1 MIRVAFTLIGG
12 KNWIG
17 GYNYLLNLVRAL
29 SVYRPD
35 AITPVLFFGEDIVPA
50 DAVPFEQIAGVEVVR
65 HAAFDEMRKKSAL
78 IRSMVFGRDKM
89 VQSLFNKL
97 RIDVV
102 FECAQFNGWRLEQPA
117 IAWIP
122 DFQHRAL
129 PHLFTKS
136 AYLKREIGLRA
147 QVISGRTI
155 MLSSE
160 DSRKD
165 CERFYPSAVGRT
177 QVVSFA
183 VPATPR
189 SSTVESKE
197 VTDKYELPAKYFFMP
212 NQFWQH
218 KNHLLVAEALSL
230 LKARGRDDVV
240 VVTTGRTSDPRLP
253 QYFSNLQ
260 TLIAERGIEK
270 QFRILGLVPY
280 GDLAP
285 LMQASEALVN
295 PSLFEGWSTTVE
307 EAKAAGVPMLL
318 SDLDVHREQAQG
330 LAQFFDRYSA
340 SSLAEALIG
349 DFFKDTTSD
358 ECLASAAQI
367 RMKNFADT
375 FVLLVQTAAKVH

>member
-17 GYNYLLNLVRAL
+17 GYNYLLNLVRGL
-29 SVYRPD
+29 SVYKPV
-35 AITPVLFFGEDIVPA
+35 AITPVLFFGEDVTQE
-50 DAVPFEQIAGVEVVR
+50 DAAPFEKISGVEIVR
-65 HAAFDEMRKKSAL
+65 HRAFDERRRTQSL
-78 IRSMVFGRDKM
+78 VRSVLFGRDKM
-89 VQSLFNKL
+89 VQSNFKRE

-129 PHLFTKS
+129 PHLFTRL
-136 AYLKREIGLRA
+136 AYMKRELGLRL
-147 QVISGRTI
+147 QVLSGRMV

-165 CERFYPSAVGRT
+165 CERFYPSAAGRMH
-177 QVVSFA
+177 VVSFS
-183 VPATPR
+183 VPVPPR
-189 SSTVESKE
+189 VKE
-197 VTDKYELPAKYFFMP
+197 AGARQVADKYGLPDKFFFMP

-218 KNHLLVAEALSL
+218 KNHTLVVEALSL
-230 LKARGRDDVV
+230 LKERGRDDIVV
-240 VVTTGRTSDPRLP
+240 VATGRTSDPRLP

-260 TLIAERGIEK
+260 ALIAERGIEK

-285 LMQASEALVN
+285 LMQSSEALVN

-318 SDLDVHREQAQG
+318 SDLDVHLEQAQG

-349 DFFKDTTSD
+349 DFSKDTTSD

>member
-35 AITPVLFFGEDIVPA
+35 AITPVLFFGEDVNQE
-50 DAVPFEQIAGVEVVR
+50 DATVFEKIAGVEIVR
-65 HAAFDEMRKKSAL
+65 HKAFDERCKIQSL
-78 IRSMVFGRDKM
+78 IRSVLFGRDKV
-89 VQSLFNKL
+89 VQSIFK
-97 RIDVV
+97 RERVDVV
-102 FECAQFNGWRLEQPA
+102 FECAQFNGWRLELAA

-129 PHLFTKS
+129 PHLFS
-136 AYLKREIGLRA
+136 RLAYMKREMGLRL
-147 QVISGRTI
+147 QVLSGRI
-155 MLSSE
+155 VMLSSE

-165 CERFYPSAVGRT
+165 CEHFYPSSVGRT
-177 QVVSFA
+177 EVVSFA
-183 VPATPR
+183 VPAPPR
-189 SSTVESKE
+189 GKE
-197 VTDKYELPAKYFFMP
+197 LDVRQVVDKYGLPDKFFFMP
-212 NQFWQH
+212 NQFWRH
-218 KNHLLVAEALSL
+218 KNHMLVVEALSL
-230 LKARGRDDVV
+230 LKERGRDDVV

-260 TLIAERGIEK
+260 TLIAERGLES

-349 DFFKDTTSD
+349 DFSKPATSD
-358 ECLASAAQI
+358 ENIASAAQI
-367 RMKNFADT
+367 RMKNFADA
-375 FVLLVQTAAKVH
+375 FVQLVQAAEKVY

>member
-1 MIRVAFTLIGG
+1 MMRVAFTLIGG

-17 GYNYLLNLVRAL
+17 GYNYLLNLLRAL
-29 SVYRPD
+29 SIYGPD
-35 AITPVLFFGEDIVPA
+35 AITPVLFFGKDVAPA
-50 DAVPFEQIAGVEVVR
+50 DAAPFEQISGVEVVR
-65 HAAFDEMRKKSAL
+65 HTAFDETRKKGSL
-78 IRSMVFGRDKM
+78 IRSMILGRDKT
-89 VQSLFNKL
+89 VQSIFN
-97 RIDVV
+97 RTQIDVV

-129 PHLFTKS
+129 PHLFTRL
-136 AYLKREIGLRA
+136 AYLKREVGFRVQIMA
-147 QVISGRTI
+147 GRTI

-165 CERFYPSAVGRT
+165 CEHFYPSTVGRT

-183 VPATPR
+183 VQAMPR
-189 SSTVESKE
+189 SNEVESRAIA
-197 VTDKYELPAKYFFMP
+197 DKYGLPEKFFFIP

-218 KNHLLVAEALSL
+218 KNHLLVVEALSL
-230 LKARGRDDVV
+230 LKAQGRDDIVV
-240 VVTTGRTSDPRLP
+240 VSTGRTFDPRLP
-253 QYFSNLQ
+253 KYFSNLQ
-260 TLIAERGIEK
+260 MVIVERGIEK

-280 GDLAP
+280 GDLAA

-340 SSLAEALIG
+340 SSLAEALMG
-349 DFFKDTTSD
+349 DFSKNATNVDGI
-358 ECLASAAQI
+358 ESAAQV
-367 RMKNFADT
+367 RMKDFADA
-375 FVLLVQTAAKVH
+375 FVRLVQVAAKAH